1 MEFIPNS
8 RGGRK
13 LCFAGY
19 MYNEKAA
26 QIIADTLMSSSP
38 GTRVACGDKENKVNF
53 A

>member
-1 MEFIPNS
+1 MEFISNS

-19 MYNEKAA
+19 MYNKKAA

-38 GTRVACGDKENKVNF
+38 APELLAVIRRIR
-53 A
+53 

>member
-1 MEFIPNS
+1 MEFISNS

-19 MYNEKAA
+19 MYNKKTA
-26 QIIADTLMSSSP
+26 QIITDRLMSSLL
-38 GTRVACGDKENKVNF
+38 GIRVACDNKENKLNF